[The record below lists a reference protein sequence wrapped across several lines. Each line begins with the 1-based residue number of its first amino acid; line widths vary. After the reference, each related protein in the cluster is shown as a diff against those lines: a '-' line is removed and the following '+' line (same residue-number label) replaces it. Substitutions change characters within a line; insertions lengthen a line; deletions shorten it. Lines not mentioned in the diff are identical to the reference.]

1 MTHPFFTPER
11 DRMLIEMRSTHR
23 VEEIAA
29 VLGCSMNTVYRRLRD
44 KRMQGT
50 GPDAGWTAQDEA
62 EFERLWP
69 TMTVAALAAHFGRSD
84 AGIRWKR
91 VQLGLPP
98 KANGHLKRQHD
109 QAAASAAR
117 PIDETPEPDE
127 PVGGITVEEIQPG
140 HRWIRFGS
148 NAPKSHGLSVG
159 PSPRR
164 ACSLWN
170 LYA

>member
-11 DRMLIEMRSTHR
+11 DRMLVEMRATHR
-23 VEEIAA
+23 VEDIALA
-29 VLGCSMNTVYRRLRD
+29 LGCSMNTVYRRLRD
-44 KRMQGT
+44 KRMQGS

-62 EFERLWP
+62 EFELLWP

-91 VQLGLPP
+91 VHLGLPP
-98 KANGHLKRQHD
+98 KANGRLKRQHAKAL
-109 QAAASAAR
+109 AATVPA
-117 PIDETPEPDE
+117 PEPTEPDE
-127 PVGGITVEEIQPG
+127 PDTGITIEEIQPG
-140 HRWIRFGS
+140 HRRIRFGS
-148 NAPKSHGLSVG
+148 RAPKNHGLSVG

-170 LYA
+170 IYA